1 MSERTVRMM
10 TEADKPAVLDLNTRA
25 FGQDDEARIVEQ
37 LEKDGDVVLQLV
49 AEMDGQIVGHIL
61 FYALGVFGKLGAAG
75 LGPMSVD
82 PWVQK
87 EGIGKQLVTNGLQM
101 MKDGGVPIVFVLGH
115 DWFYPK
121 FGFSVEQT
129 AEFQTPLKGP
139 HFMALRMRAG
149 PPMSGRL
156 IFPDAFGVPIAEV

>member
-1 MSERTVRMM
+1 MNNSTIRIMVQD
-10 TEADKPAVLDLNTRA
+10 DKPAVQDLTTRA
-25 FGQDDEARIVEQ
+25 FGQPDEAQLITALEQ
-37 LEKDGDVVLQLV
+37 RGDVLLQLV

-61 FYALGVFGKLGAAG
+61 FYPLGVFGKLGAAG

-87 EGIGKQLVTNGLQM
+87 EGIGKALVNEGVRM
-101 MKDGGVPIVFVLGH
+101 MKEMRVPIIFVLGH

-121 FGFSVEQT
+121 LGFTVENT
-129 AEFQTPLKGP
+129 ADFSTPLKGP
-139 HFMALRMRAG
+139 HFMANRLRFG

-156 IFPDAFGVPIAEV
+156 IFPDPFGVPIAEV